1 MYRTAQKH
9 PSYQISIRIALPA
22 VFTILLF
29 VLATFFI
36 ILPALEESFMAQK
49 REMIHE
55 LTESAWSILV
65 SYEERVK
72 NGELS
77 RKDAQS
83 RAIKHIFNFRYG
95 KGRKDYFW
103 INDME
108 PRMIMH
114 PYRSDLDGKN
124 ISDFQD
130 PNGKH
135 LFVEFVRVVREHGSG
150 YVDYMWQWKDDA
162 SQIVP
167 KLSYVK
173 GFEPWGWIIGSG
185 IYIDDVHA
193 EVAKIRNEL
202 SAVASA
208 ILLIVVFLGFYMVR
222 QTVSGDRLRK
232 RMWKERGALLEA
244 LEISEDQYRSMMEYT
259 SDWIWEIDKDGIYTY
274 SSPKVQDLLGYLPEE
289 IVGKTPFDIMIAGEG
304 EHAGK
309 KLQKAILSGQ
319 PFVGL
324 EMICRH
330 KNGSSIVIEKN
341 SVPFYGVNREIIGF
355 RGVAR
360 DISDRKRTEEDLW
373 KSHNQLYKNLEET
386 VRSLALTA
394 EKRDPY
400 TAGHQMRVERL
411 VHAIAL
417 ELGLAENQLQG
428 LYFAALLHDIG
439 KVSVPSEYL
448 AKPTTLTKEERSII
462 QCHSEAG
469 YEILKNIHFPWPVAE
484 IVYQHHELLDGSG
497 YPRGLTGPDIL
508 LEAKIIT
515 VADVVEAMSS
525 HRPYRPSLGIE
536 AALNEI
542 RSNKDIKY
550 DIESVEACIYLIEEK
565 KFNLEAEGTL

>member
-95 KGRKDYFW
+95 KERKDYFW

-135 LFVEFVRVVREHGSG
+135 LFVEFVRIVREHGSG

-162 SQIVP
+162 NLIVP

-173 GFEPWGWIIGSG
+173 GFEPWDWIIGSG

-193 EVAKIRNEL
+193 EVAKIRNKL
-202 SAVASA
+202 SAVATA
-208 ILLIVVFLGFYMVR
+208 ILLIVAFLAFYMVR
-222 QTVSGDRLRK
+222 QTVLGDRLRK

-324 EMICRH
+324 EIICRH

-536 AALNEI
+536 AALDEI

-550 DIESVEACIYLIEEK
+550 DSQSVEACIYLIEEK

>member
-95 KGRKDYFW
+95 KERKDYFW

-130 PNGKH
+130 PKGKH

-162 SQIVP
+162 NLIVP

-193 EVAKIRNEL
+193 EVAKIRNKL
-202 SAVASA
+202 SAVATA
-208 ILLIVVFLGFYMVR
+208 ILLIVAFLAFYMVR
-222 QTVSGDRLRK
+222 QTVLGDRLRK

-324 EMICRH
+324 EIICRH

-536 AALNEI
+536 AALDEI